1 MKTKETYEAYPEI
14 RIFLDE
20 VVENAKTN
28 GYTKTMFNRRRYIP
42 EIASSNH
49 TLREFGK
56 RTAMNA
62 PIQGTAADVI
72 KFAMVAVDKKIEE
85 LNLQSKIVAQVH
97 DELIIDCV
105 KEEIEVV
112 KTLLQEVMEN
122 VVKLNVKLEV
132 SVESG
137 KTWDL
142 K

>member
-1 MKTKETYEAYPEI
+1 
-14 RIFLDE
+14 
-20 VVENAKTN
+20 
-28 GYTKTMFNRRRYIP
+28 
-42 EIASSNH
+42 
-49 TLREFGK
+49 
-56 RTAMNA
+56 MNA